1 MINYILLDG
10 SPEVEN
16 DKKDNMLVEVNGKLI
31 EVNMT
36 EDEDKGQKPQGV
48 ENPDTELFQRGFNIF
63 MGEVNMESVKQIIN
77 WIISANFAKEKMH
90 KELTLGICS
99 PGGDLNAC
107 FALLDVMMGS
117 KIPIRTIGMGMIA
130 SCGLLMFIT
139 GAKGR
144 RVLTPNTS
152 ILSHQYT
159 WGSFGKEHE
168 LFATVKEFD
177 LTTSRL
183 LSHYKKCTGLSE
195 KVIREKLLPPH
206 DVWLDS
212 KQAKKLGL
220 CDSVKEMRM
229 T

>member
-1 MINYILLDG
+1 
-10 SPEVEN
+10 
-16 DKKDNMLVEVNGKLI
+16 
-31 EVNMT
+31 MT
-36 EDEDKGQKPQGV
+36 DEEKGQKPQST
-48 ENPDTELFQRGFNIF
+48 EAPDAELFQRGFHIF
-63 MGEVNMESVKQIIN
+63 MGEVSMETMSPIIN
-77 WIISANFAKEKMH
+77 WIIASNFTKEKQH

-139 GAKGR
+139 GTKGKR
-144 RVLTPNTS
+144 ILTPNTS
-152 ILSHQYT
+152 NLSHQYT

-177 LTTSRL
+177 LTTNRL
-183 LSHYKKCTGLSE
+183 LTHYKKCTGLTE
-195 KVIREKLLPPH
+195 KMIREKLLPPH

-220 CDSVKEMRM
+220 CDKVQEMKM
-229 T
+229 S